1 MNKDSRMNEWYVPK
15 FGPIKFKIFIGLLF
29 LPYTGMCISFTVL
42 GGLLALNINFERLFA
57 ICIIYFMSLG
67 VAAHVA
73 DNIGSKKIK
82 PWGDIFSKKQSWIL
96 IISSLFVSYLLGLY
110 YIIYFTPLLLIV
122 GVLES
127 FFLFAYNFELFNGF
141 FHTDFWFSFSWGILP
156 FIAGYVIQ
164 TNSITISS
172 ILVSTITFILS
183 YIEIRISRPYK
194 IYKRNDINSNKV
206 KSYEKYL
213 KILSLG
219 TIFSTM
225 VLFFLKIFIF

>member
-1 MNKDSRMNEWYVPK
+1 MSTDWYDVLPKILLNKGFTQITSESLTFETSGYNFGKKTMNKDSRMNEWYVPK

-29 LPYTGMCISFTVL
+29 LPYTGMCVSFTVL

-127 FFLFAYNFELFNGF
+127 FFLFAYNFELFDGF
-141 FHTDFWFSFSWGILP
+141 FHTDFWFSFSWGY
-156 FIAGYVIQ
+156 IA
-164 TNSITISS
+164 
-172 ILVSTITFILS
+172 
-183 YIEIRISRPYK
+183 
-194 IYKRNDINSNKV
+194 IYCRLCNSNQFH
-206 KSYEKYL
+206 YN
-213 KILSLG
+213 
-219 TIFSTM
+219 IFYISFCNH
-225 VLFFLKIFIF
+225 LYS